1 MGSGKVQESVGR
13 RVRKAD
19 HSEQSVPLFDWRVL
33 SRQGG
38 NVVHSDGV
46 LQIELFLL
54 GVAGWHVGEIN
65 RCQGRGKRGEAE

>member
-1 MGSGKVQESVGR
+1 M
-13 RVRKAD
+13 
-19 HSEQSVPLFDWRVL
+19 
-33 SRQGG
+33 
-38 NVVHSDGV
+38 VHSDGV